1 MPKPLNLTTSMAAT
15 VRSALTALGFEQG
28 SIQIDFGSIDVF
40 VTETGWITVRDGPHG
55 FEEHEDLLAF
65 ELAYALQ
72 DPEPELLALAYEME
86 AICETFLLHADEEG
100 NDLAMT
106 TWAKRRDRC
115 RAAIA
120 ASMTKFSTRAGQE
133 TQKLNTHPFK

>member
-1 MPKPLNLTTSMAAT
+1 MSKPLNLTISMAAA
-15 VRSALTALGFEQG
+15 VRSALIALGFEHG
-28 SIQIDFGSIDVF
+28 NIQIDFDPIDVF

-86 AICETFLLHADEEG
+86 AMCETFLLHADEEG
-100 NDLAMT
+100 KNLAMN
-106 TWAKRRDRC
+106 TWGKRRDRC

-120 ASMTKFSTRAGQE
+120 ASMTKHSPSSRSVAVT
-133 TQKLNTHPFK
+133 L